1 MPVLCHSCGHSFPDY
16 TELAKHIINA
26 KKGHR
31 RGKVWASK
39 FLLQVKRLDRKV
51 TNQNRPDRI
60 PLTEEQKEAKK
71 SLMRE
76 VSGEFR
82 QVLCVCPRCKLG
94 HVEAVEVEYIE
105 SRDAWRSESGKP
117 MIICGGCR

>member
-1 MPVLCHSCGHSFPDY
+1 MPICNACHHSFPDY

-26 KKGHR
+26 RVGHR
-31 RGKVWASK
+31 RGKRWASSVV
-39 FLLQVKRLDRKV
+39 LQVKRLDRKV
-51 TNQNRPDRI
+51 TNDSKPDRI
-60 PLTEEQKEAKK
+60 PLTEDLKETKL

-105 SRDAWRSESGKP
+105 SRDAWRSTSGKP